1 MEAEN
6 FDDLTARKMKLLI
19 DSRKPTYQYRKAYL
33 KPFSKG
39 YIPPTSSEV
48 REEFSDF
55 TGSEIS
61 TMLGVD
67 ARTIRRWIQD
77 ENDSGYRAI
86 PYPAWRLFLILTGKV
101 PAE

>member
-1 MEAEN
+1 METESL
-6 FDDLTARKMKLLI
+6 DEKTAKKIKLLVA
-19 DSRKPTYQYRKAYL
+19 SQKQTFKYRKPYL

-61 TMLGVD
+61 EMLGVD

-77 ENDSGYRAI
+77 ESDSGHRAI